1 MKRDFK
7 GVWIPKEIWLE
18 KNLTLQEKCFFVEI
32 DSLDNEDGCFAS
44 NQYFAEHFG
53 ISTVRVSEVINAL
66 VRKGYITSEI
76 DQQANGNR
84 RILHSLLKVSLR
96 GVIKESLRPSQRKV
110 EDPIKDSFI
119 HNNTINNTDNIYG
132 RPAGFQRTQ
141 LPLTT
146 SSLKVNIW
154 LDAVAVACGAKDR
167 HALPKARRWE
177 TVCQTAIREDRDLHK
192 LLQIIEAEKLRNKG
206 QEEFF
211 SPDTCLQKLQMGSK
225 EAKQDKWMHAV

>member
-44 NQYFAEHFG
+44 NQHFAEHFG

-76 DQQANGNR
+76 DQANGNR

-141 LPLTT
+141 LPLNT

-167 HALPKARRWE
+167 RALPKVRKWE

-211 SPDTCLQKLQMGSK
+211 SPDTCLQKLQMSGK